1 MITDLLLGNS
11 YVIPQDELYHEV
23 YPVWTYSYLG
33 FLVLVFLFTDLTR
46 CPGTDEDLEEKTVS
60 RYKAVIVLEGFSYIL
75 TWILL
80 LWGNGL
86 EQMQVMVLH
95 IL

>member
-1 MITDLLLGNS
+1 M

-46 CPGTDEDLEEKTVS
+46 CPWKTEIRRKTLFSGTRL
-60 RYKAVIVLEGFSYIL
+60 
-75 TWILL
+75 
-80 LWGNGL
+80 
-86 EQMQVMVLH
+86 
-95 IL
+95 